1 MKNIIV
7 TTLAFAGL
15 AFHATAEGLNSKQV
29 PASAQW
35 VIHMDFDGFK
45 TSELG
50 KFAMKQMDE
59 HAGAIDALSAMLKFD
74 PRMDLADV
82 TAFGHVDAEQ
92 PDENGVALIRGK
104 FDQEHLLTLL
114 KSNKTFKTEKS
125 GKHKLHSW
133 RDEDSG
139 EREYGSIVSENLLVM
154 GSTKEDVS
162 LALSTLGGKT
172 KTLKGKELKELKLD
186 SNAYFIMGMASLEGL
201 PIPPQAKMLENVKK
215 IGITMGEKDK
225 NFETNIHLYTANDE
239 FAVQIQQMMQGLLA
253 IVQLQAGN
261 TDNSMAKEA
270 AKFLKDVKISQE
282 KQLVRMSMAIPVAT
296 ILEEANKQ
304 LKDGKID
311 F

>member
-1 MKNIIV
+1 MKNIILS
-7 TTLAFAGL
+7 TLAFAGL
-15 AFHATAEGLNSKQV
+15 AFHATAEGLNIKQV

-82 TAFGHVDAEQ
+82 TAFGHVVALQ
-92 PDENGVALIRGK
+92 PDENGVVLIRGK
-104 FDQEHLLTLL
+104 FDQEHLLTLF

-125 GKHKLHSW
+125 GKNKLHSW

-139 EREYGSIVSENLLVM
+139 ERVYGSFVSENLLVM
-154 GSTKEDVS
+154 GKTKEDVS
-162 LALSTLGGKT
+162 LGLSTLGGKT

-186 SNAYFIMGMASLEGL
+186 PNAYFIMGMASLEGL

-282 KQLVRMSMAIPVAT
+282 KRLVRMSMAIPVAT

>member
-1 MKNIIV
+1 MKNLVV
-7 TTLAFAGL
+7 TTLFFAGL
-15 AFHATAEGLNSKQV
+15 AFHASAEGLNPKQV

-45 TSELG
+45 TSGLG

-92 PDENGVALIRGK
+92 ADENGVALIRGK

-114 KSNKTFKTEKS
+114 KANKTFKTEKS

-186 SNAYFIMGMASLEGL
+186 PNAYFIMGMASLEGL

>member
-1 MKNIIV
+1 
-7 TTLAFAGL
+7 
-15 AFHATAEGLNSKQV
+15 
-29 PASAQW
+29 
-35 VIHMDFDGFK
+35 MDFDGFK

-82 TAFGHVDAEQ
+82 TAFGHVVALQ
-92 PDENGVALIRGK
+92 PDENGVVLIRGK
-104 FDQEHLLTLL
+104 FDQEHLLTLF

-125 GKHKLHSW
+125 GKNKLHSW

-139 EREYGSIVSENLLVM
+139 ERVYGSFVSENLLVM
-154 GSTKEDVS
+154 GKTKEDVS
-162 LALSTLGGKT
+162 LGLSTLGGKT

-186 SNAYFIMGMASLEGL
+186 PNAYFIMGMASLEGL

>member
-1 MKNIIV
+1 MVHYETMYIV
-7 TTLAFAGL
+7 HPALEAGRLKDLILSIESTL
-15 AFHATAEGLNSKQV
+15 H
-29 PASAQW
+29 
-35 VIHMDFDGFK
+35 D
-45 TSELG
+45 
-50 KFAMKQMDE
+50 
-59 HAGAIDALSAMLKFD
+59 
-74 PRMDLADV
+74 
-82 TAFGHVDAEQ
+82 
-92 PDENGVALIRGK
+92 
-104 FDQEHLLTLL
+104 
-114 KSNKTFKTEKS
+114 
-125 GKHKLHSW
+125 
-133 RDEDSG
+133 
-139 EREYGSIVSENLLVM
+139 
-154 GSTKEDVS
+154 
-162 LALSTLGGKT
+162 LGGKT
-172 KTLKGKELKELKLD
+172 KTLRGKELKELKLD

-261 TDNSMAKEA
+261 TENSMAKEA

>member
-1 MKNIIV
+1 MKNIILS
-7 TTLAFAGL
+7 TLAFAGL
-15 AFHATAEGLNSKQV
+15 AFHAAAEGLNIKQV

-82 TAFGHVDAEQ
+82 TAFGHVVALQ
-92 PDENGVALIRGK
+92 PDENGVVLIRGK
-104 FDQEHLLTLL
+104 FDQEHLLTLF

-125 GKHKLHSW
+125 GKNKLHSW

-139 EREYGSIVSENLLVM
+139 ERVYGSFVSENLLVM
-154 GSTKEDVS
+154 GKTKEDVS
-162 LALSTLGGKT
+162 LGLSTLGGKT

-186 SNAYFIMGMASLEGL
+186 PNAYFIMGMASLEGL

-282 KQLVRMSMAIPVAT
+282 KRLVRMSMAIPVAT